1 MKLLIIGLGS
11 IAQKHIDAIIKI
23 NQFATIY
30 ALRSNTNAK
39 PFTNIIDLYKL
50 SDVPNDI
57 DFILISNPTS
67 LHSKTILN
75 VIDFNK
81 PLFIEKPVFDSVINN
96 DEIVRL
102 IKEKNIK
109 TYVAC
114 NLRFH
119 PALIFL
125 RDYLNS
131 NNSKVNEVNV
141 YCGSYLPN
149 WRPPQDYTKSY
160 SANQKLGGG
169 VHLDLIHELDY
180 TIWIFGK
187 PVNYKSIKR
196 KVSNLLID
204 TFDYTNYNLSYPDFN
219 VSITLNYYRST
230 PKRQIEIVLENEIL
244 ICDLLTSTILNSENK
259 IIFIDN
265 EFDFSKTYLNQMNY
279 FINNLKNENM
289 YMNDINESF
298 EILKIALND

>member
-1 MKLLIIGLGS
+1 LKLLIIGLGS

>member
-1 MKLLIIGLGS
+1 LKLLIIGLGS

-219 VSITLNYYRST
+219 VSITLNYYRFT

-244 ICDLLTSTILNSENK
+244 ICDLLTSTILNNENK

>member
-1 MKLLIIGLGS
+1 MKVLIIGLGS
-11 IAQKHIDAIIKI
+11 IAQKHIDAINKI
-23 NQFATIY
+23 DQSASIY
-30 ALRSNTNAK
+30 ALRSNANCK
-39 PFTNIIDLYKL
+39 FFTNIIDLYNL
-50 SDVPNDI
+50 SDVPYDI

-81 PLFIEKPVFDSVINN
+81 PLFIEKPVFDSIINN
-96 DEIVRL
+96 EEVVRL
-102 IKEKNIK
+102 IEKKNIK
-109 TYVAC
+109 TYVGC

-119 PALIFL
+119 TALKFIKT
-125 RDYLNS
+125 YLNS
-131 NNSKVNEVNV
+131 ANSKINEVNV

-149 WRPPQDYTKSY
+149 WRPQQDYTKSY

-187 PVNYKSIKR
+187 PINYNSIKR
-196 KVSNLLID
+196 KVSNLSID
-204 TFDYTNYNLSYPDFN
+204 TFDYANYNLSYPDFN

-230 PKRQIEIVLENEIL
+230 PKRIIEIVLENETL
-244 ICDLLTSTILNSENK
+244 ICDLLTSTVINGENK
-259 IIFIDN
+259 KIFTDN
-265 EFDFSKTYLNQMNY
+265 EFDFSTTYLKQMNY
-279 FINNLKNENM
+279 FIDNLKNEFI
-289 YMNDINESF
+289 YMNNIRESF